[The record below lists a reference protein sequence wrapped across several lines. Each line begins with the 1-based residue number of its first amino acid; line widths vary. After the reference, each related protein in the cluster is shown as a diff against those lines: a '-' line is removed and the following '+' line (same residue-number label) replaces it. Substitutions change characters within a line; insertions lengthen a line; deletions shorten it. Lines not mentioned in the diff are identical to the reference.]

1 MEKSIIVKRE
11 ENFADWYTSVCFN
24 AKLFSYGAVKGTI
37 NYLPNGWKIWELI
50 QEILDKKIKENGGVN
65 VQLPLFIKTSDF
77 TKEKEHIEGF
87 APETFICDKIGNE
100 NITDPLIVRPT
111 SEVLFSQLFKDQIHS
126 YKDLPMKLNQWC
138 SVYRAEKNTKPF
150 LRGCEFFWHEL
161 HCMFTSEQEA
171 IEYTLKIHDLYNEF
185 LKNVCYLP
193 VLSGKKTA
201 GEKFAGAVDT
211 YTREVWSQDGQCIQT
226 GTSHYLG
233 TNFSNMYGV
242 RYQNK
247 DNSLELPHYTSHG
260 ITTRLIGDLIVVH
273 GDDKGLVMPF
283 ELAPTQIAILTILGN
298 KDENV
303 LITANNIKNE
313 LNDLY
318 RVSVNDSNDSFGYKI
333 TEQELIGTPFC
344 IVIGPKDVKDNHC
357 VLIRRDTSEKIT
369 INIKDIKQTIKDQKQ
384 IYFKNLYNKALN
396 RLNESIVEVD
406 NIEDFKNTINN
417 QKICLCYF
425 GGDINDEKKIKE
437 LTSASPRCVKEDLI
451 NSDKLCFFTKK
462 PAKQLVY
469 FARAY

>member
-1 MEKSIIVKRE
+1 
-11 ENFADWYTSVCFN
+11 
-24 AKLFSYGAVKGTI
+24 
-37 NYLPNGWKIWELI
+37 
-50 QEILDKKIKENGGVN
+50 
-65 VQLPLFIKTSDF
+65 
-77 TKEKEHIEGF
+77 
-87 APETFICDKIGNE
+87 
-100 NITDPLIVRPT
+100 
-111 SEVLFSQLFKDQIHS
+111 
-126 YKDLPMKLNQWC
+126 
-138 SVYRAEKNTKPF
+138 
-150 LRGCEFFWHEL
+150 
-161 HCMFTSEQEA
+161 
-171 IEYTLKIHDLYNEF
+171 
-185 LKNVCYLP
+185 
-193 VLSGKKTA
+193 
-201 GEKFAGAVDT
+201 
-211 YTREVWSQDGQCIQT
+211 
-226 GTSHYLG
+226 
-233 TNFSNMYGV
+233 MYGV